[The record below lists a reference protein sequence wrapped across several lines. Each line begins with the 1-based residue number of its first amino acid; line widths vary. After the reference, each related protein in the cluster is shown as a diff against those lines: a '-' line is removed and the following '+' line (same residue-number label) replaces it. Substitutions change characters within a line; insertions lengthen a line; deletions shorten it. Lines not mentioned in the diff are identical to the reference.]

1 MLEVVGIVMIVILTA
16 GAGLVIN
23 RVLNYMKN
31 NHYCDK
37 IYAEG

>member
-1 MLEVVGIVMIVILTA
+1 MAEPLAIVMIILLTCA
-16 GAGLVIN
+16 AAIVVN
-23 RVLNYMKN
+23 RLLNYMKN